1 MYHLWLRIAL
11 LLYGLASLAV
21 LPAVLY
27 DRREWRRIAVP
38 AAAGGAL
45 FQFVALA
52 EMLHAAHRWL
62 PSAAHEVQSSIALLL
77 AVLLFVLY
85 ARLRSLSPGV
95 LLLPFI
101 FLLTLLPAVGPDH
114 RLFPTPTVRSG
125 WVVVHII
132 LLLTAYGALI
142 VSMCASMLSLW
153 QEQRLKR
160 KALSGR
166 LPPLATLD
174 RVSYRA
180 LLIGFPCMTAGL
192 LVGSVLAQESF
203 GAGYFLDP
211 KVLLSFALWGL
222 YVALLFL
229 RRTTG
234 LRGRRAVYLSA
245 FIVMVV
251 LTVWMANQFSAVHRF
266 AAP

>member
-1 MYHLWLRIAL
+1 MYHFWLRIAL
-11 LLYGLASLAV
+11 LLYGVASLAV

-27 DRREWRRIAVP
+27 DRRGWRRVAVP
-38 AAAGGAL
+38 AAIAGAL

-52 EMLHAAHRWL
+52 EMLWDSHRWFPITAHEL
-62 PSAAHEVQSSIALLL
+62 QVSAALVLAMLLL
-77 AVLLFVLY
+77 VLY
-85 ARLRSLSPGV
+85 ARSRTLSPGV
-95 LLLPFI
+95 LLLPLI

-114 RLFPTPTVRSG
+114 RLFPTPALRSG

-132 LLLTAYGALI
+132 LLLAAYGALI
-142 VSMCASMLSLW
+142 VSMCASVLSLW
-153 QEQRLKR
+153 QEQRLKK
-160 KALSGR
+160 KALGGW
-166 LPPLATLD
+166 LPPLATVD

-203 GAGYFLDP
+203 GSGYFLDP
-211 KVLLSFALWGL
+211 KVLLSFGLWGV
-222 YVALLFL
+222 YIALLFL

-245 FIVMVV
+245 FVV
-251 LTVWMANQFSAVHRF
+251 VVVVTVWVANQFSAVHRF

>member
-1 MYHLWLRIAL
+1 MYQFWLRIAL

-27 DRREWRRIAVP
+27 DRKGWRGIAVP
-38 AAAGGAL
+38 AAAVAAL
-45 FQFVALA
+45 LQFVALA
-52 EMLHAAHRWL
+52 EMLHEAHRWF
-62 PSAAHEVQSSIALLL
+62 PGAAHEVLVCIALAL
-77 AVLLFVLY
+77 AVLLLVLY
-85 ARLRSLSPGV
+85 ARNRSLSPGV
-95 LLLPFI
+95 LLLPLI

-114 RLFPTPTVRSG
+114 RLFPTPALRSG

-132 LLLTAYGALI
+132 LLLAAYGALLL
-142 VSMCASMLSLW
+142 SMCASMLSLW
-153 QEQRLKR
+153 QERRLKQ
-160 KALSGR
+160 KAIGGW
-166 LPPLATLD
+166 LPPLATVD
-174 RVSYRA
+174 RISYRA

-203 GAGYFLDP
+203 GSGYFLDP
-211 KVLLSFALWGL
+211 KVLLSFALWGI
-222 YVALLFL
+222 YIALLFL

-245 FIVMVV
+245 FVV
-251 LTVWMANQFSAVHRF
+251 VVVVTVWVANQFSAVHRF

>member
-1 MYHLWLRIAL
+1 MYHFWLRIAL

-27 DRREWRRIAVP
+27 DRRGWRRVAVP
-38 AAAGGAL
+38 AAAAGAL
-45 FQFVALA
+45 LQFVALA
-52 EMLHAAHRWL
+52 EMLRGAHRWL
-62 PSAAHEVQSSIALLL
+62 PGATQEVQLSISLLVAALLFGHYL
-77 AVLLFVLY
+77 
-85 ARLRSLSPGV
+85 RNRSLAPGV
-95 LLLPFI
+95 LLLPLI
-101 FLLTLLPAVGPDH
+101 FLLTLLPAVAPDH
-114 RLFPTPTVRSG
+114 KLFPTPAFRSG
-125 WVVVHII
+125 WVVVHIL

-160 KALSGR
+160 KALGGW
-166 LPPLATLD
+166 LPPLATVD

-192 LVGSVLAQESF
+192 LVGSVLAQETF
-203 GAGYFLDP
+203 GSGYFLDP

-222 YVALLFL
+222 YVMLMYL

-245 FIVMVV
+245 FVVMVV
-251 LTVWMANQFSAVHRF
+251 LTVWVANQFSAVHRF

>member
-1 MYHLWLRIAL
+1 MYHFWLRIAL

-27 DRREWRRIAVP
+27 DRQRWRRVAVP
-38 AAAGGAL
+38 AAAAGGL
-45 FQFVALA
+45 FQFVALV
-52 EMLHAAHRWL
+52 EMLEDAQGGF
-62 PSAAHEVQSSIALLL
+62 PGAAHEWQVAAALIL
-77 AVLLFVLY
+77 VVILFVIY
-85 ARLRSLSPGV
+85 GLRRTLAPAV
-95 LLLPFI
+95 LLLPLI
-101 FLLTLLPAVGPDH
+101 FLLTLLPAVGPDYK
-114 RLFPTPTVRSG
+114 LFPTPALRSG
-125 WVVVHII
+125 WVAVHI
-132 LLLTAYGALI
+132 LLLLAAYGALI
-142 VSMCASMLSLW
+142 VSMAASMLSLW

-160 KALSGR
+160 KTLVGW
-166 LPPLATLD
+166 LPPLATVDL
-174 RVSYRA
+174 VSYRA

-211 KVLLSFALWGL
+211 KVLLSFALWGV

-245 FIVMVV
+245 FVVMIV
-251 LTVWMANQFSAVHRF
+251 LTVWVANQFSAVHRF